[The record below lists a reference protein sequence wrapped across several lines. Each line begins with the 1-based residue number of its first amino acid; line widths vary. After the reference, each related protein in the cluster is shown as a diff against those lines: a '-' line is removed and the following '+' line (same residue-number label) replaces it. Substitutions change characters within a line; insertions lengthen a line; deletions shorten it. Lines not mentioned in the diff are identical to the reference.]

1 MEQGPPALTLHG
13 LHLGVGFD
21 SWLSETSPGEVRQA
35 QSGSPED
42 YQVKQAGAQGVVY
55 HGPNEDQVVPDSTE
69 GKRVAKSLGVK
80 SGECILHARGYA
92 FKHLDQ
98 VCVQSSCGASHAVAA
113 ELGSEN
119 PELILL
125 CCSKDHCIR
134 RGRHHYLGRGVRSMR
149 EFGCGDGQV
158 QEGYLWNT

>member
-1 MEQGPPALTLHG
+1 MAAFNQFKGSLLTKSSKLADLVGDVERAL
-13 LHLGVGFD
+13 D
-21 SWLSETSPGEVRQA
+21 ETGK
-35 QSGSPED
+35 G
-42 YQVKQAGAQGVVY
+42 
-55 HGPNEDQVVPDSTE
+55 PDSTE

-98 VCVQSSCGASHAVAA
+98 ACVQSSCGASHAVAS

-149 EFGCGDGQV
+149 EFGCGDGQFKKATSGTP
-158 QEGYLWNT
+158 EDKECFDRIGWLDSCD

>member
-55 HGPNEDQVVPDSTE
+55 HGPNEDQVVLEQVPWFTA
-69 GKRVAKSLGVK
+69 GVRVRVLQCARGSAAAQV
-80 SGECILHARGYA
+80 LHAC
-92 FKHLDQ
+92 LISSL
-98 VCVQSSCGASHAVAA
+98 CPLQSKGLHQGRRC
-113 ELGSEN
+113 
-119 PELILL
+119 LL
-125 CCSKDHCIR
+125 
-134 RGRHHYLGRGVRSMR
+134 R
-149 EFGCGDGQV
+149 EERQ
-158 QEGYLWNT
+158 